1 MAWRWTHCPPLRHRR
16 VSPTQAAIR
25 KLEIQGSS
33 FCQRPSLA
41 FQPPLADGVDYSITR
56 ATSEKLSLTG
66 KPHKKWRYE
75 AGPLYLMSIQC
86 GSDAPVELA
95 SGQGIVVATVLA
107 DPTIEASERKIYA
120 TLTKRLIVRG
130 SGFSLDGTELTLR
143 PTSRSSYEVESVE
156 MAEMV
161 LILKEGKSWVPAKT
175 KDDGKPVSIYVTKI
189 DTGAGEVVMEDDGAI
204 VARVFPDPSGDE
216 RAAAEER
223 ERAEEERFKRKKE
236 ARREQEEREERKA
249 ANEARLAAAA
259 NILFFIVLP
268 LSVCAV
274 IAIGVVRVGAA
285 IVADAAS
292 PVPVSSALTRCLL
305 WYAVA
310 GVISFF
316 LFAPVPAPIGLGGG
330 RLQILALIVACAIV
344 IYWVKRN
351 NPASGDDADAEMV
364 PADMIANPTLFRSL
378 LNA

>member
-75 AGPLYLMSIQC
+75 AGPLYLTSIQC

-95 SGQGIVVATVLA
+95 SIFGPGIVVATVLA

-130 SGFSLDGTELTLR
+130 SGFSTDGTELTLR
-143 PTSRSSYEVESVE
+143 PTPRSSYEVESVE

-161 LILKEGKSWVPAKT
+161 LILKEGKSWAPAKT

-223 ERAEEERFKRKKE
+223 ERAEEERVKRKKE
-236 ARREQEEREERKA
+236 ARRAQEEREERERDHSRQEWQEE
-249 ANEARLAAAA
+249 NERMARREAWLEPAR
-259 NILFFIVLP
+259 NILYYIV
-268 LSVCAV
+268 VVAVVAVGAV
-274 IAIGVVRVGAA
+274 IVIGVVCFGAVL
-285 IVADAAS
+285 IADAARS
-292 PVPVSSALTRCLL
+292 VEIIYDEDGNVVSLEWS
-305 WYAVA
+305 
-310 GVISFF
+310 
-316 LFAPVPAPIGLGGG
+316 
-330 RLQILALIVACAIV
+330 CA
-344 IYWVKRN
+344 
-351 NPASGDDADAEMV
+351 DTDAEMV
-364 PADMIANPTLFRSL
+364 PADAIANPTLFKSL

>member
-1 MAWRWTHCPPLRHRR
+1 M
-16 VSPTQAAIR
+16 
-25 KLEIQGSS
+25 
-33 FCQRPSLA
+33 
-41 FQPPLADGVDYSITR
+41 ADGVDYSITR
-56 ATSEKLSLTG
+56 ATSEKLSLTR

-75 AGPLYLMSIQC
+75 AGPLYLTSIQC

-120 TLTKRLIVRG
+120 TLTKRLIVQG
-130 SGFSLDGTELTLR
+130 SGFSLDGFSSDTELTLR

-156 MAEMV
+156 MAEIV
-161 LILKEGKSWVPAKT
+161 LILKEGKSWAPAKT

-189 DTGAGEVVMEDDGAI
+189 DTDAGEVVMEDDGAI

-223 ERAEEERFKRKKE
+223 ERAEEERAKRKKE
-236 ARREQEEREERKA
+236 ARREQEEREERA

-274 IAIGVVRVGAA
+274 IAIGVVRVGVA

-316 LFAPVPAPIGLGGG
+316 LFAPDPVPNGGG

-364 PADMIANPTLFRSL
+364 PADAIANPTLFRSL

>member
-1 MAWRWTHCPPLRHRR
+1 M
-16 VSPTQAAIR
+16 
-25 KLEIQGSS
+25 
-33 FCQRPSLA
+33 
-41 FQPPLADGVDYSITR
+41 ADGVDYSITR
-56 ATSEKLSLTG
+56 ATSEKLSLTR

-75 AGPLYLMSIQC
+75 AGPLYLTSIQC

-143 PTSRSSYEVESVE
+143 PTPRSSYEVESVE

-161 LILKEGKSWVPAKT
+161 LILKEGKSWAPAKT
-175 KDDGKPVSIYVTKI
+175 KDDSKPVSIYVTKI
-189 DTGAGEVVMEDDGAI
+189 ATGAGEVVMEDDGAI

-223 ERAEEERFKRKKE
+223 ERAEEERVKRKKE
-236 ARREQEEREERKA
+236 ARREQEEREEREA

-259 NILFFIVLP
+259 NILLHIVLP
-268 LSVCAV
+268 LFVCPLIAIGALCVFAV
-274 IAIGVVRVGAA
+274 IAIPVVCVSAA
-285 IVADAAS
+285 IVGAD
-292 PVPVSSALTRCLL
+292 TR
-305 WYAVA
+305 AERA
-310 GVISFF
+310 
-316 LFAPVPAPIGLGGG
+316 
-330 RLQILALIVACAIV
+330 
-344 IYWVKRN
+344 
-351 NPASGDDADAEMV
+351 DTDAEMV

>member
-56 ATSEKLSLTG
+56 ATSEKLSLTR

-75 AGPLYLMSIQC
+75 AGPLYLTSIQC

-143 PTSRSSYEVESVE
+143 PTPRSSYEVESVE

-161 LILKEGKSWVPAKT
+161 LILKEGKSWAPAKT
-175 KDDGKPVSIYVTKI
+175 KDDSKPVSIYVTKI
-189 DTGAGEVVMEDDGAI
+189 ATGAGEVVMEDDGAI

-236 ARREQEEREERKA
+236 ARREQEEREEREA

-259 NILFFIVLP
+259 NILLHIVLP
-268 LSVCAV
+268 LFVCPLIAIGALCVFAV
-274 IAIGVVRVGAA
+274 IAIPVVCVSAA
-285 IVADAAS
+285 IVGAD
-292 PVPVSSALTRCLL
+292 TR
-305 WYAVA
+305 AERA
-310 GVISFF
+310 
-316 LFAPVPAPIGLGGG
+316 
-330 RLQILALIVACAIV
+330 
-344 IYWVKRN
+344 
-351 NPASGDDADAEMV
+351 DTDAEMV

>member
-1 MAWRWTHCPPLRHRR
+1 M
-16 VSPTQAAIR
+16 
-25 KLEIQGSS
+25 
-33 FCQRPSLA
+33 
-41 FQPPLADGVDYSITR
+41 ADGVDYSITR
-56 ATSEKLSLTG
+56 ATSEKLSLTR

-75 AGPLYLMSIQC
+75 AGPLYLTSIQC

-130 SGFSLDGTELTLR
+130 SGFEWDGTELTLR

-156 MAEMV
+156 MAEIV
-161 LILKEGKSWVPAKT
+161 LILKEGKSWAPAET

-189 DTGAGEVVMEDDGAI
+189 DTDAGEVVMEDDGAI

-223 ERAEEERFKRKKE
+223 ERAEEERVKRKKE
-236 ARREQEEREERKA
+236 ARREQEEREEREA
-249 ANEARLAAAA
+249 ANEARLAAAPY
-259 NILFFIVLP
+259 ILFYIVLP
-268 LSVCAV
+268 LSVCAA

-292 PVPVSSALTRCLL
+292 PVPESSALTRCLL
-305 WYAVA
+305 WYTVA

-316 LFAPVPAPIGLGGG
+316 LFAPDPVPNGGG

-364 PADMIANPTLFRSL
+364 PADVIANPTLFRSL

>member
-56 ATSEKLSLTG
+56 ATSEKLSLTR

-75 AGPLYLMSIQC
+75 AGPLYLTSIQC

-143 PTSRSSYEVESVE
+143 PTPRSSYEVESVE

-161 LILKEGKSWVPAKT
+161 LILKEGKSWAPAKT
-175 KDDGKPVSIYVTKI
+175 KDDSKPVSIYVTKI
-189 DTGAGEVVMEDDGAI
+189 ATGAGEVVMEDDGAI

-223 ERAEEERFKRKKE
+223 ERAEEERVKRKKE
-236 ARREQEEREERKA
+236 ARREQEEREEREA

-259 NILFFIVLP
+259 NILLHIVLP
-268 LSVCAV
+268 LFVCPLIAIGALCVFAV
-274 IAIGVVRVGAA
+274 IAIPVVCVSAA
-285 IVADAAS
+285 IVGAD
-292 PVPVSSALTRCLL
+292 TR
-305 WYAVA
+305 AERA
-310 GVISFF
+310 
-316 LFAPVPAPIGLGGG
+316 
-330 RLQILALIVACAIV
+330 
-344 IYWVKRN
+344 
-351 NPASGDDADAEMV
+351 DMDAEMV
-364 PADMIANPTLFRSL
+364 PADIIANPTLFRSL

>member
-1 MAWRWTHCPPLRHRR
+1 M
-16 VSPTQAAIR
+16 
-25 KLEIQGSS
+25 
-33 FCQRPSLA
+33 
-41 FQPPLADGVDYSITR
+41 ADGVDYSITR
-56 ATSEKLSLTG
+56 ATSEKLSLTR

-75 AGPLYLMSIQC
+75 AGPLYLTSIQC

-107 DPTIEASERKIYA
+107 DPTIEASERRIYA

-143 PTSRSSYEVESVE
+143 PTPRSSYEVESVE

-161 LILKEGKSWVPAKT
+161 LILKEGKSWAPAKT
-175 KDDGKPVSIYVTKI
+175 KDDSKPVSIYVTKI
-189 DTGAGEVVMEDDGAI
+189 ATGAGEVVMEDDGAI

-223 ERAEEERFKRKKE
+223 ERAEEERVKRKKE
-236 ARREQEEREERKA
+236 ARREQEEREEREA
-249 ANEARLAAAA
+249 ANEARLAAAPY
-259 NILFFIVLP
+259 ILFYIVLP
-268 LSVCAV
+268 LSVCAA

-292 PVPVSSALTRCLL
+292 PVPESSALTRCLL
-305 WYAVA
+305 WYTVA

-316 LFAPVPAPIGLGGG
+316 LFAPDPVPNGGG

-364 PADMIANPTLFRSL
+364 PADVIANPTLFRSL

>member
-56 ATSEKLSLTG
+56 ATSEKLSLTR

-75 AGPLYLMSIQC
+75 AGPLYLTSIQC

-143 PTSRSSYEVESVE
+143 PTPRSSYEVESVE

-161 LILKEGKSWVPAKT
+161 LILKEGKSWAPAKT

-223 ERAEEERFKRKKE
+223 ERAEEERVKRKKE
-236 ARREQEEREERKA
+236 ARREQEEREEREA

-259 NILFFIVLP
+259 NILLHIVLP
-268 LSVCAV
+268 LFVCPLIAIGALCVFAV
-274 IAIGVVRVGAA
+274 IAIPVVCVSAA
-285 IVADAAS
+285 IVGAD
-292 PVPVSSALTRCLL
+292 TR
-305 WYAVA
+305 AERA
-310 GVISFF
+310 
-316 LFAPVPAPIGLGGG
+316 
-330 RLQILALIVACAIV
+330 
-344 IYWVKRN
+344 
-351 NPASGDDADAEMV
+351 DTDAEMV

>member
-1 MAWRWTHCPPLRHRR
+1 M
-16 VSPTQAAIR
+16 
-25 KLEIQGSS
+25 
-33 FCQRPSLA
+33 
-41 FQPPLADGVDYSITR
+41 ADGVDYSITR
-56 ATSEKLSLTG
+56 ATSEKLSLTR

-75 AGPLYLMSIQC
+75 AGPLYLTSIQC

-143 PTSRSSYEVESVE
+143 PTPRSSYEVESVE

-161 LILKEGKSWVPAKT
+161 LILKEGKSWAPAKT
-175 KDDGKPVSIYVTKI
+175 KDDSKPVSIYVTKI
-189 DTGAGEVVMEDDGAI
+189 ATGAGEVVMEDDGAI

-223 ERAEEERFKRKKE
+223 ERAEEERVKRKKE
-236 ARREQEEREERKA
+236 ARREQEEREEREA

-259 NILFFIVLP
+259 NILLHIVLP
-268 LSVCAV
+268 LFVCPLIAIGALCVFAV
-274 IAIGVVRVGAA
+274 IAIPVVCVSAA
-285 IVADAAS
+285 IVGAD
-292 PVPVSSALTRCLL
+292 TR
-305 WYAVA
+305 AERA
-310 GVISFF
+310 
-316 LFAPVPAPIGLGGG
+316 
-330 RLQILALIVACAIV
+330 
-344 IYWVKRN
+344 
-351 NPASGDDADAEMV
+351 DTDAEMV
-364 PADMIANPTLFRSL
+364 PADIIANPTLFRSL

>member
-1 MAWRWTHCPPLRHRR
+1 MAWRWTHRPPLRHRR

-41 FQPPLADGVDYSITR
+41 FQPPLTDGVDYSITR
-56 ATSEKLSLTG
+56 ATSEKLSLTR

-75 AGPLYLMSIQC
+75 AGPLYLTSIQC

-130 SGFSLDGTELTLR
+130 SGFSTDGFSTDGTELTLR
-143 PTSRSSYEVESVE
+143 PTPRSSYEVESVE

-161 LILKEGKSWVPAKT
+161 LILKEGKSWAPAKT
-175 KDDGKPVSIYVTKI
+175 KDDSKPVSIYVTKI
-189 DTGAGEVVMEDDGAI
+189 ATGAGEVVMEDDGAI

-223 ERAEEERFKRKKE
+223 ERAEEERVKRKQE
-236 ARREQEEREERKA
+236 ARREQEEREEREA

-259 NILFFIVLP
+259 NILLHIVLP
-268 LSVCAV
+268 LFVCPLIAIGALCVFAV
-274 IAIGVVRVGAA
+274 IAIPVVCVSAA
-285 IVADAAS
+285 IVGAD
-292 PVPVSSALTRCLL
+292 TR
-305 WYAVA
+305 AERA
-310 GVISFF
+310 
-316 LFAPVPAPIGLGGG
+316 
-330 RLQILALIVACAIV
+330 
-344 IYWVKRN
+344 
-351 NPASGDDADAEMV
+351 DTDAEMV

>member
-1 MAWRWTHCPPLRHRR
+1 M
-16 VSPTQAAIR
+16 
-25 KLEIQGSS
+25 
-33 FCQRPSLA
+33 
-41 FQPPLADGVDYSITR
+41 ADGVDYSITR
-56 ATSEKLSLTG
+56 ATSEKLSLTR

-75 AGPLYLMSIQC
+75 AGPLYLTSIQC

-130 SGFSLDGTELTLR
+130 SGFSTDGTELTLR

-161 LILKEGKSWVPAKT
+161 LILKEGKSWAPAKT

-189 DTGAGEVVMEDDGAI
+189 DTDAGEVVMEDDGAI

-249 ANEARLAAAA
+249 ANEARLAAAPY
-259 NILFFIVLP
+259 ILFYIVLP

-274 IAIGVVRVGAA
+274 IAIGVVRVGVA

-316 LFAPVPAPIGLGGG
+316 LFAPDVPNGRG

-364 PADMIANPTLFRSL
+364 PADVIANPTLFRSL

>member
-75 AGPLYLMSIQC
+75 AGPLYLTSIQC

-223 ERAEEERFKRKKE
+223 ERAEEERVKRKKE
-236 ARREQEEREERKA
+236 ARREQEEREEREA

-259 NILFFIVLP
+259 NILLHIVLP
-268 LSVCAV
+268 LFVCPLIAIGALCVFAV
-274 IAIGVVRVGAA
+274 IAIPVVCVSASIVGADTRA
-285 IVADAAS
+285 ERAD
-292 PVPVSSALTRCLL
+292 T
-305 WYAVA
+305 
-310 GVISFF
+310 
-316 LFAPVPAPIGLGGG
+316 
-330 RLQILALIVACAIV
+330 
-344 IYWVKRN
+344 
-351 NPASGDDADAEMV
+351 DAEMV
-364 PADMIANPTLFRSL
+364 PADIIANPTLFRSL

>member
-56 ATSEKLSLTG
+56 ATSEKLSLTR

-75 AGPLYLMSIQC
+75 AGPLYLTSIQC

-107 DPTIEASERKIYA
+107 DPTIEASERRIYA

-130 SGFSLDGTELTLR
+130 SGFSTDGTELTLR
-143 PTSRSSYEVESVE
+143 PTPRSSYEVESVE
-156 MAEMV
+156 MAEIV
-161 LILKEGKSWVPAKT
+161 LILKEGKSWAPAKT

-223 ERAEEERFKRKKE
+223 ERAEEERVKRKKE
-236 ARREQEEREERKA
+236 ARREQEEREEREA

-259 NILFFIVLP
+259 NILLHIVLP
-268 LSVCAV
+268 LFVCPLIAIGALCVFAV
-274 IAIGVVRVGAA
+274 IAIPVVCVSAA
-285 IVADAAS
+285 IVGAD
-292 PVPVSSALTRCLL
+292 TR
-305 WYAVA
+305 AERA
-310 GVISFF
+310 
-316 LFAPVPAPIGLGGG
+316 
-330 RLQILALIVACAIV
+330 
-344 IYWVKRN
+344 
-351 NPASGDDADAEMV
+351 DTDAEMV

>member
-1 MAWRWTHCPPLRHRR
+1 MAWRWTHRPPLRHRR

-56 ATSEKLSLTG
+56 ATSEKLSLTR

-75 AGPLYLMSIQC
+75 AGPLYLTSIQC

-120 TLTKRLIVRG
+120 TLTKRLIVQG
-130 SGFSLDGTELTLR
+130 SGFSLDGFSSDTELTLR

-156 MAEMV
+156 MAEIV
-161 LILKEGKSWVPAKT
+161 LILKEGKSWAPAKT

-223 ERAEEERFKRKKE
+223 ERAEEERVKRKKE
-236 ARREQEEREERKA
+236 ARREQEEREEREA

-259 NILFFIVLP
+259 NILLHIVLP
-268 LSVCAV
+268 LFVCPLIAIGALCVFAV
-274 IAIGVVRVGAA
+274 IAIPVVCVSAA
-285 IVADAAS
+285 IVGAD
-292 PVPVSSALTRCLL
+292 TR
-305 WYAVA
+305 AERA
-310 GVISFF
+310 
-316 LFAPVPAPIGLGGG
+316 
-330 RLQILALIVACAIV
+330 
-344 IYWVKRN
+344 
-351 NPASGDDADAEMV
+351 DTDAEMV
-364 PADMIANPTLFRSL
+364 PADIIANPTLFRSL

>member
-1 MAWRWTHCPPLRHRR
+1 MAWRWKHCPPLRHRR

-56 ATSEKLSLTG
+56 ATSEKLSLTR

-75 AGPLYLMSIQC
+75 AGPLYLTSIQC

-95 SGQGIVVATVLA
+95 YGQGIVVATVLA

-120 TLTKRLIVRG
+120 THTKRLIVQG

-161 LILKEGKSWVPAKT
+161 LILKEGKSWAPAKT
-175 KDDGKPVSIYVTKI
+175 KDDSKPVSIYVTKI
-189 DTGAGEVVMEDDGAI
+189 ATGAGEVVMEDDGAI

-223 ERAEEERFKRKKE
+223 ERAEEERVKRKKE
-236 ARREQEEREERKA
+236 ARREQEEREEREA

-259 NILFFIVLP
+259 HILLHIVLP
-268 LSVCAV
+268 LFVSPLIAIGALCVFAV
-274 IAIGVVRVGAA
+274 IAIPVVCVSAA
-285 IVADAAS
+285 IVGAD
-292 PVPVSSALTRCLL
+292 TR
-305 WYAVA
+305 AERA
-310 GVISFF
+310 
-316 LFAPVPAPIGLGGG
+316 
-330 RLQILALIVACAIV
+330 
-344 IYWVKRN
+344 
-351 NPASGDDADAEMV
+351 DTDAEMV
-364 PADMIANPTLFRSL
+364 PADIIANPTLFRSL

>member
-56 ATSEKLSLTG
+56 ATSEKLSLTR

-75 AGPLYLMSIQC
+75 AGPLYLTSIQC

-143 PTSRSSYEVESVE
+143 PTPRSSYEVESVE

-161 LILKEGKSWVPAKT
+161 LILKEGKSWAPAKT
-175 KDDGKPVSIYVTKI
+175 KDDSKPVSIYVTKI
-189 DTGAGEVVMEDDGAI
+189 ATGAGEVVMEDDGAI

-223 ERAEEERFKRKKE
+223 ERAEEERVKRKKE
-236 ARREQEEREERKA
+236 ARREQEEREEREA

-259 NILFFIVLP
+259 NILLHIVLP
-268 LSVCAV
+268 LFVCPLIAIGALCVFAV
-274 IAIGVVRVGAA
+274 IAIPVVCVSAA
-285 IVADAAS
+285 IVGAD
-292 PVPVSSALTRCLL
+292 TR
-305 WYAVA
+305 AERA
-310 GVISFF
+310 
-316 LFAPVPAPIGLGGG
+316 
-330 RLQILALIVACAIV
+330 
-344 IYWVKRN
+344 
-351 NPASGDDADAEMV
+351 DTDAEMV
-364 PADMIANPTLFRSL
+364 PADIIANPTLFRSL

>member
-1 MAWRWTHCPPLRHRR
+1 M
-16 VSPTQAAIR
+16 
-25 KLEIQGSS
+25 
-33 FCQRPSLA
+33 
-41 FQPPLADGVDYSITR
+41 ADGVDYSITR
-56 ATSEKLSLTG
+56 ATSEKLSLTR

-75 AGPLYLMSIQC
+75 AGPLYLTSIQC

-143 PTSRSSYEVESVE
+143 PTPRSSYEVESVE

-161 LILKEGKSWVPAKT
+161 LILKEGKSWAPAKT
-175 KDDGKPVSIYVTKI
+175 KDDSKPVSIYVTKI
-189 DTGAGEVVMEDDGAI
+189 ATGAGEVVMEDDGAI

-236 ARREQEEREERKA
+236 ARREQEEREEREA

-259 NILFFIVLP
+259 NILLHIVLP
-268 LSVCAV
+268 LFVCPLIAIGALCVFAV
-274 IAIGVVRVGAA
+274 IAIPVVCVSAA
-285 IVADAAS
+285 IVGAD
-292 PVPVSSALTRCLL
+292 TR
-305 WYAVA
+305 AERA
-310 GVISFF
+310 
-316 LFAPVPAPIGLGGG
+316 
-330 RLQILALIVACAIV
+330 
-344 IYWVKRN
+344 
-351 NPASGDDADAEMV
+351 DTDAEMV

>member
-56 ATSEKLSLTG
+56 ATSEKLSLTR

-75 AGPLYLMSIQC
+75 AGPLYLTSIQC

-161 LILKEGKSWVPAKT
+161 LILKEGKSWAPAKT
-175 KDDGKPVSIYVTKI
+175 MDDGKPVSIYVTKI

-236 ARREQEEREERKA
+236 ARREQEEREEREA

-259 NILFFIVLP
+259 NILHNIVLP

-274 IAIGVVRVGAA
+274 IAIGVVRVSAA
-285 IVADAAS
+285 IVGAD
-292 PVPVSSALTRCLL
+292 TRHCR
-305 WYAVA
+305 A
-310 GVISFF
+310 
-316 LFAPVPAPIGLGGG
+316 
-330 RLQILALIVACAIV
+330 
-344 IYWVKRN
+344 
-351 NPASGDDADAEMV
+351 DTDAEMV

>member
-1 MAWRWTHCPPLRHRR
+1 MAWWWTHCPPLRHRR

-41 FQPPLADGVDYSITR
+41 FQPPLTDGVDYSITR
-56 ATSEKLSLTG
+56 ATSEKLSLTR

-75 AGPLYLMSIQC
+75 AGPLYLTSIQC

-223 ERAEEERFKRKKE
+223 ERAEEERVKRKKE
-236 ARREQEEREERKA
+236 ARREQEEREERERWQEWHEGDERMA
-249 ANEARLAAAA
+249 RREAWLEPAR
-259 NILFFIVLP
+259 NILYYIV
-268 LSVCAV
+268 VVAVVAVGAV
-274 IAIGVVRVGAA
+274 IVIGVVRFGAVLIA
-285 IVADAAS
+285 DVARSVEIIYDEDGNVVSLEWAS
-292 PVPVSSALTRCLL
+292 ADT
-305 WYAVA
+305 
-310 GVISFF
+310 
-316 LFAPVPAPIGLGGG
+316 
-330 RLQILALIVACAIV
+330 
-344 IYWVKRN
+344 
-351 NPASGDDADAEMV
+351 DAEMV
-364 PADMIANPTLFRSL
+364 PADAIANPNISRRRDMLYGTFT
-378 LNA
+378 

>member
-1 MAWRWTHCPPLRHRR
+1 MRRPPRGAKLKRTQAPPVR
-16 VSPTQAAIR
+16 VSRALTRNVPWYVLAGMIFGLFRLTRLQAQEAER
-25 KLEIQGSS
+25 VALEKAAQE
-33 FCQRPSLA
+33 RE
-41 FQPPLADGVDYSITR
+41 R
-56 ATSEKLSLTG
+56 ATDQPVAVAQVPIVDENPQILSSVN
-66 KPHKKWRYE
+66 P
-75 AGPLYLMSIQC
+75 
-86 GSDAPVELA
+86 
-95 SGQGIVVATVLA
+95 TVLA

-236 ARREQEEREERKA
+236 ARREQEEREEREA
-249 ANEARLAAAA
+249 ANGALGIISSVQPTKTVNKRHMTPEQRAAARREARLAAAA
-259 NILFFIVLP
+259 NILLHIVLP
-268 LSVCAV
+268 LFVCPLIAIGALCVFAV
-274 IAIGVVRVGAA
+274 IAIPVVCVSAA
-285 IVADAAS
+285 IVGAD
-292 PVPVSSALTRCLL
+292 TR
-305 WYAVA
+305 AERA
-310 GVISFF
+310 
-316 LFAPVPAPIGLGGG
+316 
-330 RLQILALIVACAIV
+330 
-344 IYWVKRN
+344 
-351 NPASGDDADAEMV
+351 DTDAEMV
-364 PADMIANPTLFRSL
+364 PADIIANPTLFRSL

>member
-56 ATSEKLSLTG
+56 ATSEKLSLTR

-75 AGPLYLMSIQC
+75 AGPLYLTSIQC

-223 ERAEEERFKRKKE
+223 ERAEEERVKRKKE
-236 ARREQEEREERKA
+236 ARREQEEREEREA
-249 ANEARLAAAA
+249 ANGALGIISSVQPTKTVNKRHMTPEQRAAARREARLAAAA
-259 NILFFIVLP
+259 NILLHIVLP
-268 LSVCAV
+268 LFVCPLIAIGALCVFAV
-274 IAIGVVRVGAA
+274 IAIPVVCVSAA
-285 IVADAAS
+285 IVGAD
-292 PVPVSSALTRCLL
+292 TR
-305 WYAVA
+305 AERA
-310 GVISFF
+310 
-316 LFAPVPAPIGLGGG
+316 
-330 RLQILALIVACAIV
+330 
-344 IYWVKRN
+344 
-351 NPASGDDADAEMV
+351 DTDAEMV
-364 PADMIANPTLFRSL
+364 PADIIANPTLFRSL

>member
-1 MAWRWTHCPPLRHRR
+1 M
-16 VSPTQAAIR
+16 
-25 KLEIQGSS
+25 
-33 FCQRPSLA
+33 
-41 FQPPLADGVDYSITR
+41 ADGVDYSITR
-56 ATSEKLSLTG
+56 ATSEKLSLTR

-75 AGPLYLMSIQC
+75 AGPLYLTSIQC

-223 ERAEEERFKRKKE
+223 ERAEEERVKRKKE
-236 ARREQEEREERKA
+236 ARREQEEREEREA

-259 NILFFIVLP
+259 NILLHIVLP
-268 LSVCAV
+268 LFVCPLIAIGALCVFAV
-274 IAIGVVRVGAA
+274 IAIPVVCVSAA
-285 IVADAAS
+285 IVGAD
-292 PVPVSSALTRCLL
+292 TR
-305 WYAVA
+305 AERA
-310 GVISFF
+310 
-316 LFAPVPAPIGLGGG
+316 
-330 RLQILALIVACAIV
+330 
-344 IYWVKRN
+344 
-351 NPASGDDADAEMV
+351 DTDAEMV

>member
-1 MAWRWTHCPPLRHRR
+1 MTRR
-16 VSPTQAAIR
+16 VPWYVLAGMIFGLFQFSRLQAQEAER
-25 KLEIQGSS
+25 VALEKAAQERERAADQPVAVAQVPIVDEDPQILSS
-33 FCQRPSLA
+33 VNP
-41 FQPPLADGVDYSITR
+41 
-56 ATSEKLSLTG
+56 
-66 KPHKKWRYE
+66 
-75 AGPLYLMSIQC
+75 
-86 GSDAPVELA
+86 
-95 SGQGIVVATVLA
+95 TVLA

-236 ARREQEEREERKA
+236 ARREQEEREEREA

-316 LFAPVPAPIGLGGG
+316 LFAPDPVPNGGG

-364 PADMIANPTLFRSL
+364 PADVIANPTLFRSL

>member
-56 ATSEKLSLTG
+56 ATSEKLSLTR

-75 AGPLYLMSIQC
+75 AGPLYLTSIQC

-107 DPTIEASERKIYA
+107 DPTIEASERRIYA

-143 PTSRSSYEVESVE
+143 PTPRSSYEVESVE

-161 LILKEGKSWVPAKT
+161 LILKEGKSWAPAKT
-175 KDDGKPVSIYVTKI
+175 KDDSKPVSIYVTKI
-189 DTGAGEVVMEDDGAI
+189 ATGAGEVVMEDDGAI

-223 ERAEEERFKRKKE
+223 ERAEEERVKRKKE
-236 ARREQEEREERKA
+236 ARREQEEREEREA

-259 NILFFIVLP
+259 NILLHIVLP
-268 LSVCAV
+268 LFVCPLIAIGALCVFAV
-274 IAIGVVRVGAA
+274 IAIPVVCVSAA
-285 IVADAAS
+285 IVGAD
-292 PVPVSSALTRCLL
+292 TR
-305 WYAVA
+305 AERA
-310 GVISFF
+310 
-316 LFAPVPAPIGLGGG
+316 
-330 RLQILALIVACAIV
+330 
-344 IYWVKRN
+344 
-351 NPASGDDADAEMV
+351 DTDAEMV

>member
-56 ATSEKLSLTG
+56 ATSEKLSLTR

-75 AGPLYLMSIQC
+75 AGPLYLTSIQC

-223 ERAEEERFKRKKE
+223 ERAEEERVKRKKE
-236 ARREQEEREERKA
+236 ARREQEEREEREA

-259 NILFFIVLP
+259 NILLHIVLP
-268 LSVCAV
+268 LFVCPLIAIGALCVFAV
-274 IAIGVVRVGAA
+274 IAIPVVCVSAA
-285 IVADAAS
+285 IVGAD
-292 PVPVSSALTRCLL
+292 TR
-305 WYAVA
+305 AERA
-310 GVISFF
+310 
-316 LFAPVPAPIGLGGG
+316 
-330 RLQILALIVACAIV
+330 
-344 IYWVKRN
+344 
-351 NPASGDDADAEMV
+351 DTDAEMV
-364 PADMIANPTLFRSL
+364 PADIIANPTLFRSL

>member
-1 MAWRWTHCPPLRHRR
+1 M
-16 VSPTQAAIR
+16 
-25 KLEIQGSS
+25 
-33 FCQRPSLA
+33 
-41 FQPPLADGVDYSITR
+41 ADGVDYSITR
-56 ATSEKLSLTG
+56 ATSEKLSLTR

-75 AGPLYLMSIQC
+75 AGPLYLTSIQC
-86 GSDAPVELA
+86 GSDAPVELF
-95 SGQGIVVATVLA
+95 SFFGHRIMVATVLA

-156 MAEMV
+156 MAEIV
-161 LILKEGKSWVPAKT
+161 LILKEGKSWAPAKT

-223 ERAEEERFKRKKE
+223 ERAEEERVKRKKE
-236 ARREQEEREERKA
+236 ARREQEEREEREA

-259 NILFFIVLP
+259 NILLHIVLP
-268 LSVCAV
+268 LFVCPLIAIGALCVFAV
-274 IAIGVVRVGAA
+274 IAIPVVCVSAA
-285 IVADAAS
+285 IVGAD
-292 PVPVSSALTRCLL
+292 TR
-305 WYAVA
+305 AERA
-310 GVISFF
+310 
-316 LFAPVPAPIGLGGG
+316 
-330 RLQILALIVACAIV
+330 
-344 IYWVKRN
+344 
-351 NPASGDDADAEMV
+351 DTDAEMV

>member
-1 MAWRWTHCPPLRHRR
+1 M
-16 VSPTQAAIR
+16 
-25 KLEIQGSS
+25 
-33 FCQRPSLA
+33 
-41 FQPPLADGVDYSITR
+41 ADGVDYSITR
-56 ATSEKLSLTG
+56 ATSEKLSLTR

-75 AGPLYLMSIQC
+75 AGPLYLTSIQC

-223 ERAEEERFKRKKE
+223 ERAEEERVKRKKE

-249 ANEARLAAAA
+249 ANEARLATAA
-259 NILFFIVLP
+259 NIMFLFYIVLP

-316 LFAPVPAPIGLGGG
+316 LFAPDPVPNGGG

-364 PADMIANPTLFRSL
+364 PADVIANPTLFRSL

>member
-1 MAWRWTHCPPLRHRR
+1 M
-16 VSPTQAAIR
+16 
-25 KLEIQGSS
+25 
-33 FCQRPSLA
+33 
-41 FQPPLADGVDYSITR
+41 ADGVDYSITR
-56 ATSEKLSLTG
+56 ATSEKLSLTR

-75 AGPLYLMSIQC
+75 AGPLYLTSIQC

-107 DPTIEASERKIYA
+107 DPTIEASERRIYA

-143 PTSRSSYEVESVE
+143 PTPRSSYEVESVE

-161 LILKEGKSWVPAKT
+161 LILKEGKSWAPAKT
-175 KDDGKPVSIYVTKI
+175 KDDSKPVSIYVTKI
-189 DTGAGEVVMEDDGAI
+189 ATGAGEVVMEDDGAI

-223 ERAEEERFKRKKE
+223 ERAEEERVKRKKE
-236 ARREQEEREERKA
+236 ARREQEEREEREA

-259 NILFFIVLP
+259 NILLHIVLP
-268 LSVCAV
+268 LFVCPLIAIGALCVFAV
-274 IAIGVVRVGAA
+274 IAIPVVCVSAA
-285 IVADAAS
+285 IVGAD
-292 PVPVSSALTRCLL
+292 TR
-305 WYAVA
+305 AERA
-310 GVISFF
+310 
-316 LFAPVPAPIGLGGG
+316 
-330 RLQILALIVACAIV
+330 
-344 IYWVKRN
+344 
-351 NPASGDDADAEMV
+351 DTDAEMV

>member
-1 MAWRWTHCPPLRHRR
+1 M
-16 VSPTQAAIR
+16 
-25 KLEIQGSS
+25 
-33 FCQRPSLA
+33 
-41 FQPPLADGVDYSITR
+41 ADGVDYSITR
-56 ATSEKLSLTG
+56 ATSEKLSLTR

-75 AGPLYLMSIQC
+75 AGPLYLTSIQC
-86 GSDAPVELA
+86 GSDAPVELF
-95 SGQGIVVATVLA
+95 SFFGHRIMVATVLA

-156 MAEMV
+156 MAEIV
-161 LILKEGKSWVPAKT
+161 LILKEGKSWAPAKT

-223 ERAEEERFKRKKE
+223 ERAEEERVKRKKE
-236 ARREQEEREERKA
+236 ARREQEEREEREA

-259 NILFFIVLP
+259 NILLHIVLP
-268 LSVCAV
+268 LFVCPLIAIGALCVFAV
-274 IAIGVVRVGAA
+274 IAIPVVCVSAA
-285 IVADAAS
+285 IVGAD
-292 PVPVSSALTRCLL
+292 TR
-305 WYAVA
+305 AERA
-310 GVISFF
+310 
-316 LFAPVPAPIGLGGG
+316 
-330 RLQILALIVACAIV
+330 
-344 IYWVKRN
+344 
-351 NPASGDDADAEMV
+351 DTDAEMV
-364 PADMIANPTLFRSL
+364 PADIIANPTLFRSL